1 MHRNEPAYSAGLLA
15 RAREIVRQLGLVYPG
30 AGIAL
35 VYNNHFELLVA
46 AVLSAQC
53 TDRRV
58 NIITSRLFQKFRS
71 PQDFAPLAPAALAE
85 EIKGCGLHHS
95 KSRYIIALSRA
106 LLERH
111 GGKVPAD
118 REQLEALPGVG
129 RKVAGVVLGVAYGAD
144 TMPVDTHV
152 FRLARRLGLSGG
164 KSPARVEQDLL
175 ACFAPGSRQ
184 AAHHLLIRHG
194 REVCSSRR
202 PRCAECSLFRLCP
215 REGLA
220 QAGDGKPAAGRRKES
235 GTDAG

>member
-1 MHRNEPAYSAGLLA
+1 MYRKEADCSTGLTT
-15 RAREIVRQLGLVYPG
+15 RAREIVRQLGRVYPD

-35 VYNNHFELLVA
+35 VYNNPFELLVA

-58 NIITSRLFQKFRS
+58 NLITARLFQKFRT
-71 PQDFAPLAPAALAE
+71 PQDFASLTPEVLAE

-95 KSRYIIALSRA
+95 KSRYITELSRT
-106 LLERH
+106 LLELYS
-111 GGKVPAD
+111 GNVPD
-118 REQLEALPGVG
+118 RREQLETLPGVG

-164 KSPARVEQDLL
+164 KSPEQVEQDLL
-175 ACFAPGSRQ
+175 SCFAPGSRQ
-184 AAHHLLIRHG
+184 PAHHLLIRHG
-194 REVCSSRR
+194 REICSARR
-202 PRCAECSLFRLCP
+202 PRCEECVIFSLCP

-220 QAGDGKPAAGRRKES
+220 QAGGGKPYASRRKGS
-235 GTDAG
+235 RTDAG